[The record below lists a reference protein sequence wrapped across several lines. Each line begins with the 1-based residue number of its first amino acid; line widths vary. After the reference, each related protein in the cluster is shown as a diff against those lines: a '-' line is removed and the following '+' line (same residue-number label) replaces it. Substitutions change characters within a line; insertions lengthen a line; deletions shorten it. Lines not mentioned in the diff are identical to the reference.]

1 MTFTERWIWLP
12 ADKYPKNQTTA
23 FSCGGDHITYNYI
36 IAEFTKKYEFDK
48 KIKKATLRFSADTA
62 FHMFCNDSLIAT
74 GPVVVGGDFLECGRS
89 RDLWYATT
97 LDVYPDSNVL
107 DLFARVKMLPVEL
120 CEYSKGKG
128 GFMLTGHIEFED
140 GTKKVI
146 FTDKSWLC
154 RKNGAYYCPKFYD
167 SSIKPDEW
175 VNARIQDNV
184 WFCEDSPIP
193 LRSENVIPPV
203 DGNSTFIVHAG
214 ETKKFTLAFDKIY
227 ACYVESIC
235 KTDGK
240 VKVKVHCSECG
251 ENGSSEEMTF
261 DGDGSYRSFELHSA
275 GMFEVEAVNES
286 DSDAEITLNLIFPHY
301 PVSKEAKTVTSDE
314 ELNKVLDVCR
324 HTLKVCRQT
333 HHLDSPRHSEP
344 LACTGDYYIETLMTL
359 FSFGDMRLSELDVKR
374 TAELI
379 IKNDGKMYHTT
390 YSLIWVQMLYDVYMF
405 TGNKKLLEDC
415 LEALIILMSR
425 FESYVT
431 ELGIIDNPPNYMFVD
446 WIFIDGFSM
455 HHPPKALGQSCL
467 NMFYHGALDYAEKI
481 YTILGEDAMAKDSK
495 ARRKALKENIDK
507 LLFDEEKGIYFEGLG
522 HPIPEDQV
530 IEWEQP
536 QNTDKRYYLPHS
548 NILACCYGVAEG
560 DKAKSIL
567 TKVMED
573 EWPCSYQ
580 PYFAHFMFEA
590 LYKAGLR
597 DKYTLTLC
605 ERWKAP
611 IKECDK
617 GLVEGFI
624 SPDENYT
631 FDHSHAWGGTPLYS
645 LPKALCGFEVLEPAM
660 KKVKFNPS
668 LLGLT
673 SARVE
678 IPTPYGDIVIEQSKD
693 TVENGEGARIKYPDE
708 IEIILE

>member
-12 ADKYPKNQTTA
+12 TDRYPNNQTTA
-23 FSCGGDHITYNYI
+23 FSCGGDPEKYNYTV
-36 IAEFTKKYEFDK
+36 AEFKKTYTFDK
-48 KIKKATLRFSADTA
+48 SVKKAILRFSADTA
-62 FHMFCNDSLIAT
+62 FHLYCNGSLLAT
-74 GPVVVGGDFLECGRS
+74 GPVVVGGDFLESHRS
-89 RDLWYATT
+89 RDLWYASSIEIF
-97 LDVYPDSNVL
+97 PDSHVL
-107 DLFARVKMLPVEL
+107 DFFARVKMMPIEL

-146 FTDKSWLC
+146 FTDNSWLC
-154 RKNGAYYCPKFYD
+154 RKNNAYISPKVYN
-167 SSIKPDEW
+167 SCNKPDDY
-175 VNARIQDNV
+175 VNARLQDNV
-184 WFCEDSPIP
+184 WFCKDSPIP
-193 LRSENVIPPV
+193 LRRELEIIP
-203 DGNSTFIVHAG
+203 DGNLISLAAG
-214 ETKKFTLAFDKIY
+214 EEKKTVLNFDKIY
-227 ACYVESIC
+227 SCFVKAVC
-235 KTDGK
+235 KSEGI
-240 VKVKVHCSECG
+240 VNVNVHCSETG
-251 ENGSSEEMTF
+251 EEGSFENLTF
-261 DGDGSYRSFELHSA
+261 DGDGEYRSFELHSA
-275 GMFEVEAVNES
+275 GMFEVTLKNES
-286 DSDAEITLNLIFPHY
+286 DRDAEVSLSLIFPHY
-301 PVSKEAKTVTSDE
+301 PVDKEAKTITSDD

-359 FSFGDMRLSELDVKR
+359 FSFGDMRLSELDVAR

-405 TGNKKLLEDC
+405 TGNIKLLEDC

-431 ELGIIDNPPNYMFVD
+431 DMGIIDNPPNYMFVD

-455 HHPPKALGQSCL
+455 HHPPKALGQTCL
-467 NMFYHGALDYAEKI
+467 NMFYYGALDYAEKI
-481 YTILGEDAMAKDSK
+481 YSILGEDAMAKDTHNKK
-495 ARRKALKENIDK
+495 AALKENINK
-507 LLFDEEKGIYFEGLG
+507 YLFDAEKGIYFEGLN
-522 HPIPEDQV
+522 HKIPDDKV
-530 IEWEQP
+530 VEWEQP

-560 DKAKSIL
+560 DLAKVIL
-567 TKVMED
+567 NKVMRD

-590 LYKAGLR
+590 LFKAGLR
-597 DKYTLTLC
+597 DEFTLELL

-624 SPDENYT
+624 SPNENYT

-645 LPKALCGFEVLEPAM
+645 LPKALCGFEVVEPAM
-660 KKVKFNPS
+660 KKIKLSPS
-668 LLGLT
+668 LIGLEK
-673 SARVE
+673 AKVE
-678 IPTPYGDIVIEQSKD
+678 IPTPYGDIIIEQEKGKD
-693 TVENGEGARIKYPDE
+693 TKIICPDE
-708 IEIILE
+708 ITII

>member
-12 ADKYPKNQTTA
+12 ADKYPGNQTTCFA
-23 FSCGGDHITYNYI
+23 CGGDHITYNYI
-36 IAEFTKKYEFDK
+36 IAEFKKSYEFDK
-48 KIKKATLRFSADTA
+48 KIKRAELRFSADTA
-62 FHMFCNDSLIAT
+62 FQMYCNDKLIAT
-74 GPVVVGGDFLECGRS
+74 GPVVVGGDFLECSRS
-89 RDLWYATT
+89 RDLWYATNVE
-97 LDVYPDSNVL
+97 VYPDTNVL
-107 DLFARVKMLPVEL
+107 NLFARVKMLPVEL

-140 GTKKVI
+140 GTKRVI

-154 RKNGAYYCPKFYD
+154 RKNGAYPKPKLYD

-193 LRSENVIPPV
+193 LRTEEIITPANGDSIIKL
-203 DGNSTFIVHAG
+203 SAG
-214 ETKKFTLAFDKIY
+214 EEKALTLTYDKIY
-227 ACYVESIC
+227 ACFVSAKC
-235 KTDGK
+235 KAKGK
-240 VKVKVHCSECG
+240 VTINVHCSECG
-251 ENGSSEEMTF
+251 EQGSREEMIF
-261 DGDGSYRSFELHSA
+261 DGDGEYRSFELHSA
-275 GMFEVEAVNES
+275 GMFEVTAKNES
-286 DSDAEITLNLIFPHY
+286 DSEAEINLEMIFPHY
-301 PVSKEAKTVTSDE
+301 PVEKEAVTVTSDE

-324 HTLKVCRQT
+324 HTLKVCRQM

-359 FSFGDMRLSELDVKR
+359 FSFGDLRLSELDVKR

-390 YSLIWVQMLYDVYMF
+390 YSLIWVQMLYDVYMC
-405 TGNKKLLEDC
+405 TGNKKLLEGC
-415 LEALIILMSR
+415 LEALLILMHR
-425 FESYVT
+425 FSTYVT
-431 ELGIIDNPPNYMFVD
+431 DLGIIDNPPNYMFVD

-467 NMFYHGALDYAEKI
+467 NMFYHGALDYAAKI
-481 YTILGEDAMAKDSK
+481 YEILGEDAMAKDSI
-495 ARRKALKENIDK
+495 RRRNSLKENINK
-507 LLFDEEKGIYFEGLG
+507 LLFDSDKGIYFEGLN
-522 HPIPEDQV
+522 HPIPEEEV
-530 IEWEQP
+530 CEWEQP
-536 QNTDKRYYLPHS
+536 QNTEKKYYLPHS
-548 NILACCYGVAEG
+548 NILACCYGVADG
-560 DKAKSIL
+560 DLARSIL

-597 DKYTLTLC
+597 DKYTLALC

-611 IKECDK
+611 VRECDK

-645 LPKALCGFEVLEPAM
+645 LPKALCGFEVIEPAM
-660 KKVKFNPS
+660 KKIKLSPS
-668 LLGLT
+668 LLGLK

-678 IPTPYGDIVIEQSKD
+678 IPTPYGDIVVEQKSGNNA
-693 TVENGEGARIKYPDE
+693 EISCPDE
-708 IEIILE
+708 IEVVK

>member
-1 MTFTERWIWLP
+1 M
-12 ADKYPKNQTTA
+12 Y
-23 FSCGGDHITYNYI
+23 
-36 IAEFTKKYEFDK
+36 
-48 KIKKATLRFSADTA
+48 
-62 FHMFCNDSLIAT
+62 CNDSLIAT
-74 GPVVVGGDFLECGRS
+74 GPVVVGGDFLGCS
-89 RDLWYATT
+89 ITRDNWYATNV
-97 LDVYPDSNVL
+97 DVYPESNEL
-107 DLFARVKMLPVEL
+107 SLFARVKMLPVEL

-146 FTDKSWLC
+146 FTDASWLC
-154 RKNGAYYCPKFYD
+154 RKNGAYVKPKFYD

-175 VNARIQDNV
+175 VNASIQHNV
-184 WFCEDSPIP
+184 WICKDSPIP
-193 LRSENVIPPV
+193 LRAEEIIAPV
-203 DGNSTFIVHAG
+203 EGKSSFILLAG
-214 ETKKFTLAFDKIY
+214 KKKNFTLTYDKIY
-227 ACYVESIC
+227 ACYVMCKC

-240 VKVKVHCSECG
+240 VTIKVHCTECG
-251 ENGSSEEMTF
+251 EDGSREEMTF
-261 DGDGSYRSFELHSA
+261 DGDGQYRSFELHSA
-275 GMFEVEAVNES
+275 GKFEVEAINES
-286 DSDAEITLNLIFPHY
+286 DNDAEVSLELIFPHY

-314 ELNKVLDVCR
+314 ELDRVLDVCR

-359 FSFGDMRLSELDVKR
+359 FSFGDMKLSELDVIR
-374 TAELI
+374 TAELL
-379 IKNDGKMYHTT
+379 IKNDGRMYHTT
-390 YSLIWVQMLYDVYMF
+390 YSLIWVQMLYDVYMI
-405 TGNKKLLEDC
+405 TGNKKLLSDC

-467 NMFYHGALDYAEKI
+467 NMFYYGALDYAERI
-481 YTILGEDAMAKDSK
+481 YNILGEKAMAKD
-495 ARRKALKENIDK
+495 AEIRLKENIDR
-507 LLFDEEKGIYFEGLG
+507 LLFDEEKGIYFEGLN
-522 HPIPEDQV
+522 HSIPEDQV
-530 IEWEQP
+530 CEWEQP

-548 NILACCYGVAEG
+548 NILACCYGVADG
-560 DKAKSIL
+560 DKARSIL

-590 LYKAGLR
+590 IYKAALR
-597 DKYTLTLC
+597 DKYTLSLC
-605 ERWKAP
+605 ERWKEP

-624 SPDENYT
+624 SPNENYT

-645 LPKALCGFEVLEPAM
+645 LPKALCGFEIIEPGM
-660 KKVKFNPS
+660 KKIRLNPS
-668 LLGLT
+668 LLGL
-673 SARVE
+673 SFAKVE
-678 IPTPYGDIVIEQSKD
+678 IPTPYGDIVVEQTREANEK
-693 TVENGEGARIKYPDE
+693 GEGAKITFPDE
-708 IEIILE
+708 IEIVFD

>member
-1 MTFTERWIWLP
+1 MTFTERWIWLHK
-12 ADKYPKNQTTA
+12 DKYPNSQTTG
-23 FSCGGDHITYNYI
+23 FSCGGDPVKYNYTV
-36 IAEFTKKYEFDK
+36 AEFNKKYTFCK

-62 FHMFCNDSLIAT
+62 FQLYCNNKLIAT
-74 GPVVVGGDFLECGRS
+74 GPVVVGGDFLECHRS

-97 LDVYPDSNVL
+97 LDVFPESDSL

-120 CEYSKGKG
+120 CEFSKGKG

-146 FTDKSWLC
+146 FTDNTWLC
-154 RKNGAYYCPKFYD
+154 RKNGAYIRPKLFD
-167 SSIKPDEW
+167 TSIKPDDW
-175 VNARIQDNV
+175 STPQLQDNV
-184 WFCEDSPIP
+184 WFCKDSPIP
-193 LRSENVIPPV
+193 LRNEEIIMPI
-203 DGNSTFIVHAG
+203 DGQNRFMLSAG
-214 ETKKFTLAFDKIY
+214 EEKKLTLIYDKIY
-227 ACYVESIC
+227 ACFVDAKC

-240 VKVKVHCSECG
+240 VTIKVHCTECG
-251 ENGSSEEMTF
+251 EDGSREELTF
-261 DGDGSYRSFELHSA
+261 DGDGEYRSFELHSA
-275 GMFEVEAVNES
+275 GMFEVEAINHS

-301 PVSKEAKTVTSDE
+301 PVDKEAQTITNDE

-359 FSFGDMRLSELDVKR
+359 FSFGDMRLSELDIKR
-374 TAELI
+374 TAELL
-379 IKNDGKMYHTT
+379 IKNDGRMFHTT

-415 LEALIILMSR
+415 LEALIILMNR
-425 FESYVT
+425 FSSYVT
-431 ELGIIDNPPNYMFVD
+431 ELGIIDNPPDYMFID

-467 NMFYHGALDYAEKI
+467 NMFYYGGLDYAEKI
-481 YTILGEDAMAKDSK
+481 YSILGEDAMAKD
-495 ARRKALKENIDK
+495 ARIRRDELKRNIDK
-507 LLFDEEKGIYFEGLG
+507 LLYDEEKGIYFEGLN
-522 HPIPEDQV
+522 HKIPEEAV
-530 IEWEQP
+530 CEWAQP

-560 DKAKSIL
+560 DKARSIL
-567 TKVMED
+567 TKVMRD

-597 DKYTLTLC
+597 DKFTLELAQ
-605 ERWKAP
+605 RWKAP
-611 IKECDK
+611 VKECDK

-631 FDHSHAWGGTPLYS
+631 FDHSHAWGGSPLYS
-645 LPKALCGFEVLEPAM
+645 IPKALCGFEVLEPAM
-660 KKVKFNPS
+660 KKIKLSPS
-668 LLGLT
+668 LIGLDY
-673 SARVE
+673 ARVE
-678 IPTPYGDIVIEQSKD
+678 IPTPYGDMVISQEKDKKAVIES
-693 TVENGEGARIKYPDE
+693 PDE
-708 IEIILE
+708 IEVIL

>member
-12 ADKYPKNQTTA
+12 LDKYPNSQTTA
-23 FSCGGDHITYNYI
+23 FACGGDPKEYNYTVAEFKKTYN
-36 IAEFTKKYEFDK
+36 FDK
-48 KIKKATLRFSADTA
+48 RIKKATLRFSADTA
-62 FHMFCNDSLIAT
+62 FHLYCNDELLAT
-74 GPVVVGGDFLECGRS
+74 GPVVVGGDFLESHRS
-89 RDLWYATT
+89 RDLWYASFAEI
-97 LDVYPDSNVL
+97 YPDSNKL
-107 DLFARVKMLPVEL
+107 SFFARVKMMPIEL

-146 FTDKSWLC
+146 FTDNSWLC
-154 RKNGAYYCPKFYD
+154 RKNNAYVSPKVYNACN
-167 SSIKPDEW
+167 KPDEY

-184 WFCEDSPIP
+184 WFCKDSPIP
-193 LRSENVIPPV
+193 LRSEEEIIPDENVI
-203 DGNSTFIVHAG
+203 NLCAG
-214 ETKKFTLAFDKIY
+214 EEKKVTLTFDKIY
-227 ACYVESIC
+227 ACFVKAVC
-235 KTDGK
+235 KSKGI
-240 VKVKVHCSECG
+240 VKLKVHCSETG
-251 ENGSSEEMTF
+251 EEGSFEDLTF
-261 DGDGSYRSFELHSA
+261 DGNGEYRSFELHSA
-275 GMFEVEAVNES
+275 GMFDVSLKNES
-286 DSDAEITLNLIFPHY
+286 DSDAEISLSLIFPHY
-301 PVSKEAKTVTSDE
+301 PVVKEAKTTTNDY

-359 FSFGDMRLSELDVKR
+359 FSFGDMRLSELDIIR

-405 TGNKKLLEDC
+405 TGNKKLLEEC

-425 FESYVT
+425 FETYVT

-467 NMFYHGALDYAEKI
+467 NMFYYGALDYAEKI
-481 YTILGEDAMAKDSK
+481 YAILGENAMAKDSHDK
-495 ARRKALKENIDK
+495 KITLRENINK
-507 LLFDEEKGIYFEGLG
+507 LLFDAEKGIYFEGLN
-522 HPIPEDQV
+522 HRILDEKV

-548 NILACCYGVAEG
+548 NILACCYGVADG
-560 DKAKSIL
+560 DTARSIL
-567 TKVMED
+567 TKVMRD

-590 LYKAGLR
+590 IYKAGLR
-597 DKYTLTLC
+597 NEFTLELLD
-605 ERWKAP
+605 RWKTP

-624 SPDENYT
+624 SPNENYT

-645 LPKALCGFEVLEPAM
+645 LPKALCGFEVLEPKM
-660 KKVKFNPS
+660 KKIKLSPS
-668 LLGLT
+668 LIGLE

-678 IPTPYGDIVIEQSKD
+678 IPTPFGDIIVEQQKGKD
-693 TVENGEGARIKYPDE
+693 TKITYPDE
-708 IEIILE
+708 ITII